1 MSNVGRRTS
10 LRVVALVAVFAL
22 FASACSD
29 DDTTQPTTSTQE
41 GASATVNRDGT
52 LRWGYGLTQQG
63 NFSLDPTIGSSGG
76 SMDPLLYLIY
86 GRLMRKMP
94 DGTLTPDLAESAEVV
109 DDNTT
114 TVKIRPD
121 LTWTDGTGFDANSV
135 KTGLERNLNSNN
147 TSNFNAGFFAGTP
160 TLTVVDPLSLRIAFT
175 GGNAASWYDSFIAG
189 IQTTI
194 VKPDLDVTRP
204 IGAGPMKIAS
214 YSPGQS
220 MVLERNEDFWNA
232 DAVNFARI
240 EIVSVEQQES
250 SSALNA
256 LQAGQADVATLQVDQ
271 LPALSGDLEEIAV
284 SDPNR
289 MLRFVTC
296 KRDAPLDNVDLR
308 KAISQGMDRQ
318 AISDA
323 LFGGTAEVATQFW
336 PEGNRFYNTDVGDE
350 LGYDPESARQLVQQS
365 GVANPEFDVYLIG
378 SFGIPAV
385 AEVVKEQL
393 AAVGITINLKLTN
406 NFVTE
411 FLEPKL
417 PGATF
422 IPQTPGPGAL
432 RLQTVVGTG
441 LGNLCGYRNPELE
454 QLATDL
460 SKVSQDSDEAKDI
473 WWSIEEILA
482 EEVPMNPVLFVSLTG
497 GYDSSKLVFE
507 DAYPDGPWILPDI
520 YTSYMAS

>member
-1 MSNVGRRTS
+1 MSNIGRRAS

-22 FASACSD
+22 FAAACSSD
-29 DDTTQPTTSTQE
+29 DNTQPTTSTQE
-41 GASATVNRDGT
+41 GASEAVNRDGT
-52 LRWGYGLTQQG
+52 LKWGYGLTQQG

-86 GRLMRKMP
+86 GRLMRKLP
-94 DGTLTPDLAESAEVV
+94 DGTLTPDMAESAEVV
-109 DDNTT
+109 DANTI
-114 TVKIRPD
+114 TVKLRPD
-121 LTWTDGTGFDANSV
+121 LTFTDGTAYDAAAV
-135 KTGLERNLNSNN
+135 KVGLDRNLASNN

-160 TLTVVDPLSLRIAFT
+160 TVTVVDPLSIKIAFT

-194 VKPDLDVTRP
+194 VKPDLDVTKP
-204 IGAGPMKIAS
+204 IGAGPMKIAN
-214 YSPGQS
+214 YSPGQA

-240 EIVSVEQQES
+240 EIVSVEQQDPQA
-250 SSALNA
+250 ALNA
-256 LQAGQADVATLQVDQ
+256 LQAGQADVATLNVDQ
-271 LPALSGDLEEIAV
+271 LPALSGDLEEVAV

-296 KRDAPLDNVDLR
+296 KRDGPLDNVDLR

-350 LGYDPESARQLVQQS
+350 LGYDPESAKALVAKS
-365 GVANPEFDVYLIG
+365 GIASPEFDVYLIG
-378 SFGIPAV
+378 SFGIPTV
-385 AEVVKEQL
+385 AQVVKEQL

-406 NFVTE
+406 NFVSE

-422 IPQTPGPGAL
+422 IPQTPGPGAI

-441 LGNLCGYRNPELE
+441 LGNLCGYNNPELT

-473 WWSIEEILA
+473 WWKIEEILA
-482 EEVPMNPVLFVSLTG
+482 EDVPMNPVLFVSLTG
-497 GYDSSKLVFE
+497 GYNSSKLVMG

-520 YTSYMAS
+520 YTSSMAE